1 MRLLLLSLVLAF
13 PLAAGAQS
21 WTFDSNFPDDA
32 DRQFSSTHGLAVD
45 GEGRIWVQPFG
56 LADSVSV
63 ADTVRASGTVLVFD
77 ADGTEADCSPIRFLS
92 DDAGAVTDTL
102 GIAVNA
108 AGNIETQTGRGL
120 RADVNGD
127 VLITQ
132 GNLLFKV
139 DHESCGDGD
148 DDDGDSDDN
157 TVVLLAKSQP
167 FTGSMTAA
175 GTDDD
180 GNFYVTQVVAG
191 TSTPIAQLGP
201 DLTEIGRFGTTRT
214 FNRSVLATPD
224 GQAVW
229 DFSYTTGLPVVY
241 YREDE
246 FADFDSLGV
255 TPRGMKIESSA
266 VQPGTGWLWF
276 SAGSPLDPPNT
287 DPVVETNWQA
297 NTWYGFAEEDL
308 FTFDGDGNVTGVVEV
323 PTPRDSIVWAEEDTE
338 GRPRAIAFSA
348 DGETAYVGQFSQVAP
363 ATQKFVKRDTPTENG
378 PQRTWVAL
386 DQNAPNPTAGQTE
399 IAFSLER
406 DGHAR
411 LVVFDVTGR
420 EVARL
425 VDEPMAAGDHAATLD
440 AGQFAP
446 GVYLYTLQVDDQRAT
461 RRMVVV
467 R

>member
-1 MRLLLLSLVLAF
+1 MRLLLLSLLLVF

-21 WTFDSNFPDDA
+21 WTFDGNFPADE
-32 DRQFSSTHGLAVD
+32 DRQFSSTHGIAVD

-63 ADTVRASGTVLVFD
+63 ADTVRASGTVLVFNP
-77 ADGTEADCSPIRFLS
+77 DGSEADCSPIRFLS
-92 DDAGAVTDTL
+92 NESGTVTDTL
-102 GIAVNA
+102 GIGTNA
-108 AGNIETQTGRGL
+108 AGNLETQTGRGL
-120 RADVNGD
+120 TADKDGD
-127 VLITQ
+127 ILITQ
-132 GNLLFKV
+132 GSLLFKV
-139 DHESCGDGD
+139 DHTSCGDGD
-148 DDDGDSDDN
+148 DDAGDSDDN
-157 TVVLLAKSQP
+157 TVVLLAKAQP

-180 GNFYVTQVVAG
+180 GNFYVTAVVANE
-191 TSTPIAQLGP
+191 TAPIVQLGP
-201 DLTEIGRFGTTRT
+201 DLTEIARFGTTRT
-214 FNRSVLATPD
+214 FNRAVLASPD
-224 GQAVW
+224 GRAVW
-229 DFSYTTGLPVVY
+229 DFSYTTRQPVVY

-255 TPRGMKIESSA
+255 TPRGMAIESA
-266 VQPGTGWLWF
+266 TIQPVTGWYWF
-276 SAGSPLDPPNT
+276 SAGSPADPPNQ
-287 DPVVETNWQA
+287 DPAVETNWRA
-297 NTWYGFAEEDL
+297 NTWYAFAEEDL
-308 FTFDGDGNVTGVVEV
+308 FTFDGDGNITGVVEV
-323 PTPRDSIVWAEEDTE
+323 PTPRDSITWADPATP

-348 DGETAYVGQFSQVAP
+348 DGETAYVGQFSQPAP
-363 ATQKFVKRDTPTENG
+363 ATQRFVKRDTPTENG

-386 DQNAPNPTAGQTE
+386 DQNAPNPTAGRTE

-406 DGHAR
+406 AGHAR
-411 LVVFDVTGR
+411 LAVFDVTGR

-425 VDEPMAAGDHAATLD
+425 VDGPMAAGDHAATLD